1 MTKRLLENVRLG
13 YLFDLTNRL
22 LASIRYI
29 SLAKLGIEFRHILE
43 KKSYLS
49 TNYEKDRLRLRVRW
63 RGQKWNCSLC
73 AVG

>member
-49 TNYEKDRLRLRVRW
+49 TNYEKD
-63 RGQKWNCSLC
+63 
-73 AVG
+73 